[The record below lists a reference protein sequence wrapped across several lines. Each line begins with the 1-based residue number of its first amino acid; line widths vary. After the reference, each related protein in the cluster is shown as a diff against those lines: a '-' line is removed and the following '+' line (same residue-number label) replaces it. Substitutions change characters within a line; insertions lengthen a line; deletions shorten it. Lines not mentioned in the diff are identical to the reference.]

1 MLSEAKVGGL
11 VERQGRHKT
20 VPDGSYI
27 IISAYSF
34 LLCFLRSVSE
44 TAACTMRKL
53 GEDFF
58 RCNLELL
65 RSSGF
70 KSLNFRNELMAIDKN
85 WFKRETRKNEIFCD
99 IIKINAAYRHVNE
112 KIMLR

>member
-34 LLCFLRSVSE
+34 LPCFLRSISE
-44 TAACTMRKL
+44 TAECTMREL

-58 RCNLELL
+58 RCNLKLL

-70 KSLNFRNELMAIDKN
+70 KSHNFRNELMVDKN
-85 WFKRETRKNEIFCD
+85 DKNCFKRETLRYHKNEMYF
-99 IIKINAAYRHVNE
+99 
-112 KIMLR
+112 LRYHKNQRCIST